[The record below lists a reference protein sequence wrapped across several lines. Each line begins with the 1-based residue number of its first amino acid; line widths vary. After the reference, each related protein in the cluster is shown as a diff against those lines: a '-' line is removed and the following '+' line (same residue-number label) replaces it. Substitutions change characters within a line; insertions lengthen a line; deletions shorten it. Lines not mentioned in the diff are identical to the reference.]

1 MAKGKALTA
10 KEKAK
15 VISAKLKNPDAS
27 SKDLEKETGIPERT
41 ANRIINEDLAKL
53 GESKVER
60 IARIVANDSET
71 VENMS
76 ELAKIFSGN
85 LLRKAKLDLSS
96 VFNSE
101 IKLADEITAN
111 SFKRKQLLD

>member
-1 MAKGKALTA
+1 M
-10 KEKAK
+10 
-15 VISAKLKNPDAS
+15 AKLKNPDKS
-27 SKDLEKETGIPERT
+27 TREIEKETGVNNRT
-41 ANRIINEDLAKL
+41 VARILDTDLTQVVA
-53 GESKVER
+53 SKEER
-60 IARIVANDSET
+60 IARIVANDTET

-76 ELAKIFSGN
+76 ELAKLFSGN
-85 LLRKAKLDLSS
+85 LLKKAKTDLNS

>member
-1 MAKGKALTA
+1 M
-10 KEKAK
+10 
-15 VISAKLKNPDAS
+15 
-27 SKDLEKETGIPERT
+27 
-41 ANRIINEDLAKL
+41 NRIVNEDLAKL
-53 GESKVER
+53 GDSKEER
-60 IARIVANDSET
+60 IARIVANDTET

-76 ELAKIFSGN
+76 ELAKLFSGN
-85 LLRKAKLDLSS
+85 LLKKAKTDLNS

>member
-1 MAKGKALTA
+1 MTQLVAS
-10 KEKAK
+10 KE
-15 VISAKLKNPDAS
+15 
-27 SKDLEKETGIPERT
+27 
-41 ANRIINEDLAKL
+41 
-53 GESKVER
+53 ER

-76 ELAKIFSGN
+76 ELAKLFSGN
-85 LLRKAKLDLSS
+85 LLRKANTDLSS